1 MTHRIDI
8 GGNQGRGNPEAGHE
22 VNDSRDADWPH
33 WAPAIWYAVL
43 AWALVWLAWV
53 SVCELVE
60 LIKH

>member
-1 MTHRIDI
+1 MTRRINLD
-8 GGNQGRGNPEAGHE
+8 GNQGRGDPEAGHE
-22 VNDSRDADWPH
+22 INDGRDADRPH
-33 WAPAIWYAVL
+33 WSPAFWYAVL